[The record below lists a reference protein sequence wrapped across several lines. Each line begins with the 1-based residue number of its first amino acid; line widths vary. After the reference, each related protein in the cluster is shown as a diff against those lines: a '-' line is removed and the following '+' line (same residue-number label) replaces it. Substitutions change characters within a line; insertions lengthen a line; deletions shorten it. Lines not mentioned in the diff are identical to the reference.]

1 MDHASSPRDR
11 VAGPSGPP
19 VPDASVRRACPG
31 AVGTVVERRVAEE
44 DAEIAGIVHGFLA
57 VQARAAADQQRP
69 LARGTHAKGISVRGV
84 FEVLGARDESASE
97 RARLAVGLY
106 ARPATYPA
114 IVRFANSAQ
123 HIRSDWVPDVRS
135 LSFSVDLTSM
145 VGAGFARQDFALQS
159 APTLPFDDLHAFA
172 VFARVM
178 SAPNDVIAAS
188 VLPFRDQYVFART
201 KLQIL
206 RQQRQPV
213 HPYQLLRYWSNVAFR
228 HGEAN
233 VVKYSL
239 LPSAANRAHPLQL
252 DNPDALRDELAR
264 HLAED
269 PVPAAF
275 DLAVQFLDPGA
286 MTYQGRRRDADF
298 WIEHPSV
305 EWSERQAPFH
315 VVGRLRLLPG
325 PPIERLA
332 AECMYIDV
340 TEHSL
345 PEHRPLGAINRARWQ
360 VQVAS
365 RNARRGLVACEGP

>member
-1 MDHASSPRDR
+1 MNHAS
-11 VAGPSGPP
+11 A
-19 VPDASVRRACPG
+19 
-31 AVGTVVERRVAEE
+31 AEE
-44 DAEIAGIVHGFLA
+44 DVEIAEIVRGFLA

-69 LARGTHAKGISVRGV
+69 LARGTHAKGVSLRGV
-84 FEVLGARDESASE
+84 FEVLGAREQPGSGPA
-97 RARLAVGLY
+97 ARLAVGLY

-123 HIRSDWVPDVRS
+123 HTRSDWIPDVRS

-145 VGAGFARQDFALQS
+145 AGAAVPRQDFALQS

-188 VLPFRDQYVFART
+188 ALPFQDQYVFART

-206 RQQRQPV
+206 EQQRQPV

-228 HGEAN
+228 HGEAD

-239 LPSAANRAHPLQL
+239 LPSAGNCAQPLQL
-252 DNPDALRDELAR
+252 DNPGALRDELTR
-264 HLAED
+264 HLVED
-269 PVPAAF
+269 QTPGTF
-275 DLAVQFLDPGA
+275 DLAVQFLDVST
-286 MTYQGRRRDADF
+286 MTHQGLRRDADF

-315 VVGRLRLLPG
+315 VVGRLHLLSG
-325 PPIERLA
+325 PPIDRAA
-332 AECMYIDV
+332 AERMYIDV

-360 VQVAS
+360 TQVAS
-365 RNARRGLVACEGP
+365 RQARQGVQVCEGL